1 MVRPEK
7 LETVKRLK
15 EKLAAA
21 KGAYFADFQGLDV
34 TAATNL
40 RNKCRE
46 EGVEFEVVKNTM
58 MRRAV
63 DGSVRDDLVAALTG
77 PTAVATSTVDEVAP
91 AKVIAEFCKEYET
104 PVLKAGL
111 VDGSFVDRDQVNV
124 LARLPGRDVLLGRL
138 AGGLKSPVQ
147 KLHAALSS
155 PLSKLAVVLK
165 QVAERQAS

>member
-1 MVRPEK
+1 MVKPEK

-15 EKLAAA
+15 EKLTAA

-34 TAATNL
+34 AAATAL

-46 EGVEFEVVKNTM
+46 EGVEFEVVKNTL

-63 DGSVRDDLVAALTG
+63 DTSVQEALAETFTG
-77 PTAVATSTVDEVAP
+77 PTAVATSAVDEVTP
-91 AKVIAEFCKEYET
+91 AKVIAEFCKEYER

-111 VDGSFVDRDQVNV
+111 VDGSFVGRDQVNV
-124 LARLPGRDVLLGRL
+124 LAMLPGRGVLLSRF
-138 AGGLKSPVQ
+138 AGGLRSPVQ
-147 KLHAALSS
+147 RLHAALSS

-165 QVAERQAS
+165 QVAEKQAS